1 LIVQAGLELKR
12 SPASASQVLGLKAC
26 TTTAW
31 LFKKS
36 HLRVCVQVS
45 HGVCVGVRKNTWE
58 SSLSFMWVPGI
69 ELRLS
74 GSTALASILGVILQD
89 IYGIVV

>member
-1 LIVQAGLELKR
+1 
-12 SPASASQVLGLKAC
+12 
-26 TTTAW
+26 
-31 LFKKS
+31 
-36 HLRVCVQVS
+36 
-45 HGVCVGVRKNTWE
+45 VGVRKNTWE